1 MNNINEL
8 INPIYEPP
16 SNIIHIN
23 RIVTFNNKKHPNLRL
38 VLGDLKNTILISK
51 PEIFKEFTKRKRKFL
66 SNRLTT
72 QTNKK
77 NPLLISPNVSLFKAC
92 SDEDISTTVSED
104 KNKNFIITIN
114 NKKVIENYKN
124 LINKTKTI
132 VNNTNNNQTEII
144 QLPKEM
150 YKRTDLLCTFHTP
163 KTSIDIY
170 VKDYITLN
178 PGIFI
183 NDIIINFYLNF
194 LSLFYEKSSFPFY
207 IFNTFFY
214 PLISFKI
221 NASNFPESIC
231 YKPKKKINIFDYKY
245 LIIPIFEGNHW
256 STVIVTHPNKMK
268 CISKDN
274 CPCIIYLDSYYENNA
289 KCIGTIKRF
298 IYSEYALYNGTY
310 SREDYFLKV
319 KYIKTFIPKVP
330 KQPNTFDCGIF
341 MLTYIEKFLSNPDFL
356 EQHINELNLDL
367 SKWFEVEST
376 QQKRKKIKSFIYH
389 IKMNESQAV
398 ENYSKELNKEIL
410 MNIK

>member
-1 MNNINEL
+1 MYFYKLIHLKKIKNYSKFCGMNNINGL

-23 RIVTFNNKKHPNLRL
+23 RIVTFNNKKHQNLRL
-38 VLGDLKNTILISK
+38 VLGDLKNTFLISK
-51 PEIFKEFTKRKRKFL
+51 PEIFKEFTKRKRKLL

-77 NPLLISPNVSLFKAC
+77 NPLLIRPNVPLFKAC
-92 SDEDISTTVSED
+92 SDDDISTTVSED

-194 LSLFYEKSSFPFY
+194 LSLFYEKV
-207 IFNTFFY
+207 
-214 PLISFKI
+214 L
-221 NASNFPESIC
+221 
-231 YKPKKKINIFDYKY
+231 
-245 LIIPIFEGNHW
+245 L
-256 STVIVTHPNKMK
+256 
-268 CISKDN
+268 
-274 CPCIIYLDSYYENNA
+274 L
-289 KCIGTIKRF
+289 F
-298 IYSEYALYNGTY
+298 I
-310 SREDYFLKV
+310 FLKLF
-319 KYIKTFIPKVP
+319 FI
-330 KQPNTFDCGIF
+330 
-341 MLTYIEKFLSNPDFL
+341 LL
-356 EQHINELNLDL
+356 
-367 SKWFEVEST
+367 
-376 QQKRKKIKSFIYH
+376 
-389 IKMNESQAV
+389 
-398 ENYSKELNKEIL
+398 
-410 MNIK
+410 